1 MSKKKFSSGLDE
13 LFAELAENPAVSEV
27 TLTTGTTRSGRNLKS
42 FTSDLEAV
50 MNTDLSED
58 TSASQDKSSSVPNP
72 KSKSKQTGFSGLPT
86 GLDALIRQTIDI
98 HDLEKEE
105 QRGIRRL
112 TVAVDRDKLEK
123 LKAIA
128 RMENAYLKDLLLELI
143 DGYINE
149 YADQKGLPL

>member
-27 TLTTGTTRSGRNLKS
+27 TLQTGTTRSGRNLKS

-50 MNTDLSED
+50 MNTDLSD
-58 TSASQDKSSSVPNP
+58 DANASSDKSSAPNP
-72 KSKSKQTGFSGLPT
+72 KSKSRQASLSGMPS

-98 HDLEKEE
+98 QDLEKEE

-112 TVAVDRDKLEK
+112 TVAVDREKLDK

-143 DGYINE
+143 DDYINE

>member
-27 TLTTGTTRSGRNLKS
+27 TLKTETTRSGRNLKS

-50 MNTDLSED
+50 MNTDLSD
-58 TSASQDKSSSVPNP
+58 DASASPDRSTAPNP
-72 KSKSKQTGFSGLPT
+72 KSKSKQAGLSGMPT

-98 HDLEKEE
+98 QDLEKEE

-112 TVAVDRDKLEK
+112 TVAVDREKLEK

-143 DGYINE
+143 DDYISE

>member
-1 MSKKKFSSGLDE
+1 MPS
-13 LFAELAENPAVSEV
+13 
-27 TLTTGTTRSGRNLKS
+27 
-42 FTSDLEAV
+42 
-50 MNTDLSED
+50 
-58 TSASQDKSSSVPNP
+58 
-72 KSKSKQTGFSGLPT
+72 

-98 HDLEKEE
+98 QDLEKEE

-112 TVAVDRDKLEK
+112 TVAVDREKLDK

-143 DGYINE
+143 DDYINE